1 MQKSG
6 STVKIIISNGKEVE
20 EVEVPNLLGKSES
33 KAANL
38 LENAGLSGK
47 VSHANS
53 DEVKK
58 GQVISQD
65 VSAGSSVEKGSTVG
79 YVISDG
85 PEK

>member
-38 LENAGLSGK
+38 LENAG
-47 VSHANS
+47 
-53 DEVKK
+53 
-58 GQVISQD
+58 
-65 VSAGSSVEKGSTVG
+65 
-79 YVISDG
+79 
-85 PEK
+85 